1 MFELST
7 LTFATVPQPYSYAN
21 SPACERIVGI
31 RVDDSKFMFEHGY
44 QPTGIETVTGPTVTN
59 RAATI
64 QRVAEF
70 YKNCRVAAFGDRPRY
85 DCYDFAELFLDK
97 PMVWEDEAAIAAL
110 DVVHLGDDTIPKLQ
124 TTPGDVYVIETP
136 SIFSAPGELYP
147 AHAIVGTDDPG
158 HSVGVL
164 GVVRLTSNADQDS
177 APVVVATNND
187 VYEWYRGERL
197 RHIPV
202 ASKRSQ

>member
-1 MFELST
+1 MSELST

-31 RVDDSKFMFEHGY
+31 QVDDSKFMFEHGY

-59 RAATI
+59 RATTI

-70 YKNCRVAAFGDRPRY
+70 YKNCRVAPLGDRPRY
-85 DCYDFAELFLDK
+85 DCYDLAELFLDE
-97 PMVWEDEAAIAAL
+97 PIIWEDEAAIAAL
-110 DVVHLGDDTIPKLQ
+110 DVVDLGDETTFELQ

-136 SIFSAPGELYP
+136 SIFNKPGELSP
-147 AHAIVGTDDPG
+147 AHAIVGTDDPK
-158 HSVGVL
+158 HSIGVL
-164 GVVRLTSNADQDS
+164 GVVSLLSTAGKDT
-177 APVVVATNND
+177 APIVIAKNNN
-187 VYEWYRGERL
+187 VYEWYGGKRL